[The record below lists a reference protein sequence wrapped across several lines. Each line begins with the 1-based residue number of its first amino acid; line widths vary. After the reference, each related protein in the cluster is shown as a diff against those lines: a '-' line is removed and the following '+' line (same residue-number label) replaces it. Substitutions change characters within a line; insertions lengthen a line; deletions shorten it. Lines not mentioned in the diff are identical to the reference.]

1 MNAPGTRQLALAGLG
16 GLPLAMVALPL
27 YVHTPA
33 LYAADFGVALASLGW
48 VLLLARL
55 FDTAIDPL
63 LGLWQDR
70 LSPARARALLLL
82 AAGGG
87 LAGFG
92 WLVMPQRDW
101 PLLPQ
106 LAAALGLVY
115 LAHGWLSIAL
125 LRYGAALWPSEHG
138 RSRVAAWREGWAL
151 LGVLLAAALPATLA
165 ARHGQQYALQ
175 VLAGL
180 LLLCSV
186 LCLWLLRYAPPVQA
200 QACTCAGPDW
210 RQLWRDAAFR
220 RVLLVLLLNATAMA
234 IPATLLNFYIA
245 DLLRT
250 PALAGLFLLLYF
262 LAAVLSLPLWVRLA
276 DRIGRI
282 AAWRGGMLLAL
293 LVFLPV
299 LALGEGQ
306 GGLFAVVCLLT
317 GAALGADLAFGSALV
332 ADVLGERV
340 AAQGGAAFGA
350 VSMVNKLAL
359 ACAAGLALPLA
370 AQLGYQPGGDASA
383 LPWLYAGL
391 PALFKLAAC
400 LALPPAPTLSGARA

>member
-1 MNAPGTRQLALAGLG
+1 MNALSTRQLALSGLG

-106 LAAALGLVY
+106 LAAALLLVY

-125 LRYGAALWPSEHG
+125 LRYGAALWPSVHG

-165 ARHGQQYALQ
+165 ARHGQQYAMQ
-175 VLAGL
+175 VLVLL

-186 LCLWLLRYAPPVQA
+186 LCLWLLRRAPLALPP
-200 QACTCAGPDW
+200 AGEHVVPHW

-276 DRIGRI
+276 DRIGRV

-306 GGLFAVVCLLT
+306 GGLFALVCLLT

-350 VSMVNKLAL
+350 VSMMNKLAL

-400 LALPPAPTLSGARA
+400 LALPPAVTFSGART